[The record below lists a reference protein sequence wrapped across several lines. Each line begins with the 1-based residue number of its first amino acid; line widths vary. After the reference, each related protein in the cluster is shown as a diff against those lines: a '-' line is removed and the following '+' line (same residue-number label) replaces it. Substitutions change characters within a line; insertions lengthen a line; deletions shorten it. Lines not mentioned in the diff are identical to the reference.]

1 MILLIYSFFSRLLNS
16 FTPQV
21 IKDVLDPENYSIRT
35 FVKEMSE
42 TVGKSDYIL
51 DAGAGSCPYKKFF
64 SHAHYEA
71 TDFEEIFDKSSLRKH
86 DFLCNLEHIP
96 KENNT
101 YDAVLNTQ
109 VLEHVPDPLAVLK
122 EFHRVL
128 KPQGKLFLTAPQ
140 GWGIH
145 GAPYHFFNFTNYGLQ
160 NLFEKA
166 GFTVVFIRPR
176 GGFFW
181 YLAKRLHT
189 FPTYIF
195 KQYVLAKRG
204 DRFKI
209 KISLFA
215 FFLFPFYVISLPFFS
230 LCFPTILFFL
240 DWLDRWKDYTLGYA
254 CFCVKK

>member
-1 MILLIYSFFSRLLNS
+1 MIKLIYAFFSKVFNT
-16 FTPQV
+16 FIPQF
-21 IKDVLDPENYSIRT
+21 IKDVLDPENYSIRR
-35 FVKEMSE
+35 FVQEMSK
-42 TVGKSDYIL
+42 TVKNSDRVL
-51 DAGAGSCPYKKFF
+51 DAGGGSCPYKKFF
-64 SHAHYEA
+64 SHAHYES
-71 TDFEEIFDKSSLRKH
+71 TDFEKIFDKSSLHKH

-101 YDAVLNTQ
+101 YDAILNTQ

-128 KPQGKLFLTAPQ
+128 KLKGRLFLTAPQ

-195 KQYVLAKRG
+195 MQYVLVK
-204 DRFKI
+204 DQNRFKI
-209 KISLFA
+209 KMSLFA
-215 FFLFPFYVISLPFFS
+215 FLLFPFYLVSLPLFS
-230 LCFPTILFFL
+230 FLFPLVLFFL

-254 CFCVKK
+254 CLCIKN